1 MERQDGGGGGG
12 NASRH
17 LVCTRTTPTLYSTYT
32 VAVRVS
38 LHPACTHTSPT
49 TRPGCRGSWRPCG
62 LSFRG
67 VGSRGVARRASSTH
81 RASTRD
87 TNVHRA
93 TYRRAIETGFVFAD
107 SRGHV
112 RAGQRAT
119 RAAGRGRW
127 ICERFAKSITVRLL
141 PAKSITVMLLDLDD

>member
-1 MERQDGGGGGG
+1 MERQDGGGGGD
-12 NASRH
+12 NASEH

-87 TNVHRA
+87 TNVHRVQA
-93 TYRRAIETGFVFAD
+93 VRLRCRRGLVPEVAEDVYV
-107 SRGHV
+107 H
-112 RAGQRAT
+112 
-119 RAAGRGRW
+119 GRGGAHQRGVHVGCRRVQ
-127 ICERFAKSITVRLL
+127 IKVLLKDFSAAKVLL
-141 PAKSITVMLLDLDD
+141 KVF

>member
-12 NASRH
+12 NASEH

-67 VGSRGVARRASSTH
+67 VGSRGVARRATSTH
-81 RASTRD
+81 RASTR
-87 TNVHRA
+87 RA
-93 TYRRAIETGFVFAD
+93 RTCTVRRTDVLLRRGLFSRTAGVTYVPDSGRREQQAAGVGFVGGF
-107 SRGHV
+107 
-112 RAGQRAT
+112 
-119 RAAGRGRW
+119 
-127 ICERFAKSITVRLL
+127 
-141 PAKSITVMLLDLDD
+141 